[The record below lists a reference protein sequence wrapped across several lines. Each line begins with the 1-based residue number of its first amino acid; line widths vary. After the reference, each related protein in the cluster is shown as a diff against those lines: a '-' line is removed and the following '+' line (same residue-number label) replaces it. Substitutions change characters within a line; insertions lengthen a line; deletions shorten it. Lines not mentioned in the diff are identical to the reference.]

1 MLSTV
6 VKYAQLIYPVG
17 APWKRWM
24 PDHTTPAPEDDPW
37 LTVPQVSDELKLHPA
52 TVRAWV
58 KSGRLAAVRA
68 GRTWRVRR
76 SEVDRALL
84 SDASPAYVRQE
95 ASPPSSAQ
103 IDALRTAAPRQIAD
117 HIMTVGPE
125 PLEQS

>member
-1 MLSTV
+1 
-6 VKYAQLIYPVG
+6 
-17 APWKRWM
+17 M
-24 PDHTTPAPEDDPW
+24 PDHTTPAPEEDPW
-37 LTVPQVSDELKLHPA
+37 LTVPQVSEELMLHPA

-95 ASPPSSAQ
+95 ASSPPSPAPT
-103 IDALRTAAPRQIAD
+103 DALRTAAPRQIAD
-117 HIMTVGPE
+117 HIMTVGPGSAK
-125 PLEQS
+125 QS

>member
-1 MLSTV
+1 
-6 VKYAQLIYPVG
+6 
-17 APWKRWM
+17 M
-24 PDHTTPAPEDDPW
+24 PDHSTPAPEEDPW
-37 LTVPQVSDELKLHPA
+37 LTVPQVSEELKLHPA

-95 ASPPSSAQ
+95 ASSPPTSVH
-103 IDALRTAAPRQIAD
+103 IDAWRTAAPRQIAD
-117 HIMTVGPE
+117 HIMTVGPG
-125 PLEQS
+125 PAEQS

>member
-1 MLSTV
+1 MADPT
-6 VKYAQLIYPVG
+6 
-17 APWKRWM
+17 APT
-24 PDHTTPAPEDDPW
+24 PDEDPW
-37 LTVPQVSDELKLHPA
+37 LTVPQVSEELKLHPA

-95 ASPPSSAQ
+95 ASSPPSSAHPESS
-103 IDALRTAAPRQIAD
+103 RTSAPRQIAD
-117 HIMTVGPE
+117 HIMTI
-125 PLEQS
+125 

>member
-1 MLSTV
+1 
-6 VKYAQLIYPVG
+6 
-17 APWKRWM
+17 M
-24 PDHTTPAPEDDPW
+24 PDHTTLAPEDDPW
-37 LTVPQVSDELKLHPA
+37 LTVPQVSEELKLHPA

-95 ASPPSSAQ
+95 ASAPPRSAQ
-103 IDALRTAAPRQIAD
+103 TDAFRTAAPRQIAD
-117 HIMTVGPE
+117 HIMTVGPG
-125 PLEQS
+125 PAEQS